1 MKCKDPCP
9 GTCGLHA
16 RCRVVNHNAICSCNP
31 GFVGDPFVRCIK
43 EEESKTRA
51 MLELF
56 RRRADLDLN
65 KKTNPFEYND
75 LRIYLVLLI
84 ECKCL
89 DVLHDLYYA
98 WNEILFICNS
108 ATLHHCI
115 IPIYYFAC
123 KLFSYF
129 RKTYSSC

>member
-31 GFVGDPFVRCIK
+31 GFVGDPFVRCLK

-51 MLELF
+51 MLYLF

-65 KKTNPFEYND
+65 KSESICKTFSGFT
-75 LRIYLVLLI
+75 LFG
-84 ECKCL
+84 L
-89 DVLHDLYYA
+89 DSFKL
-98 WNEILFICNS
+98 NEKKNFVCCMI
-108 ATLHHCI
+108 
-115 IPIYYFAC
+115 
-123 KLFSYF
+123 
-129 RKTYSSC
+129 